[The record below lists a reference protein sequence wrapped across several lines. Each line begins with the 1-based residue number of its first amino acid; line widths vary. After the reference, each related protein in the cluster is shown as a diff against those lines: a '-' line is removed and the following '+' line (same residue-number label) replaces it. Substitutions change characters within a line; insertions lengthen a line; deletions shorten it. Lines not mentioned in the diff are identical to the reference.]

1 MSFKPRLT
9 ASGLTSSYY
18 TTQNPYYP
26 YFKSTPAWYA
36 WGRFY
41 EILGTKPSLCVG
53 TPGKWYGYTKDK
65 YSRGQ
70 KPKLGAVACW
80 STTKKNGVSKVAIVE
95 KIAEDGAVTFSEY
108 SGSFSTYTRR
118 GKNYGSSKD
127 YVFQG
132 FIYNPINEIISASD
146 PLYKFLN
153 CAESL
158 VGRGYDCTDITPGLP
173 WCAAFVAKC
182 ARVAGVSDKIIVYS
196 WGATTTT
203 RQSVANGWGTWYD
216 GPIVGKKV
224 VPNPGD
230 LILIK
235 WDEVRDTS
243 SRFSS
248 DHIGI
253 VLGVANNKVYTIEG
267 NRGGDGS
274 YRNKVKRCE
283 YSINNKVINGYYRP
297 NWTKVGSP
305 YVGTYIAKDGSRFKI
320 GSKDGLKLSGGDV
333 LNNSGTGA
341 SNVGPVMIAPLY
353 EELNDRKD
361 AIIREVG
368 YANSKGEPSI
378 STSDIRVSIVNYTTL
393 LSSYYDA
400 VAESLGGVI
409 PGTSDGGN
417 GNYNGNY
424 NGDYNTTETSL
435 VPYQIVKFFKDKG
448 LSAAF
453 GIGICGNVKR
463 ECSFHIGAA
472 TTDTNGLTSGG
483 IVQWNGPNYT
493 NMVEHVGSGWKTD
506 LTGQLNY
513 LWWDMNNRAK
523 SWLRYMVKRYY
534 GISKD
539 MVDYM
544 REQPD
549 TLAGAKKC
557 ADIFCKCYENGA
569 QPKLQS
575 QIAQRNVA
583 ELWPSLSKVTTS
595 AGGGNKT

>member
-1 MSFKPRLT
+1 MSFKPRLDT
-9 ASGLTSSYY
+9 TGLTSSYY
-18 TTQNPYYP
+18 TDQNPYFP
-26 YFKSTPAWYA
+26 EFKSTSAWYA
-36 WGRFY
+36 WGRFF
-41 EILGTKPSLCVG
+41 EILGSKPSLYTG
-53 TPGKWYGYTKDK
+53 TPGQWYGYTKDK

-80 STTKKNGVSKVAIVE
+80 TTTKKNGSSKVAIVE

-108 SGSFSTYTRR
+108 SGGFSIYTRR

-132 FIYNPINEIISASD
+132 FIYNPLCETLSASD

-182 ARVAGVSDKIIVYS
+182 AKVAGVSDKIIVYS
-196 WGATTTT
+196 WGATTTA
-203 RQSVANGWGTWYD
+203 RQSVSNGWGTWYD
-216 GPIVGKKV
+216 GPIIGKQV

-235 WDEVRDTS
+235 WDKIKNTS
-243 SRFSS
+243 NRFDS

-253 VLGVANNKVYTIEG
+253 VLGVANNKVYTVEG

-274 YRNKVKRCE
+274 YLNKVKRCE
-283 YSINNKVINGYYRP
+283 YSIDNKVINGYYRP
-297 NWTKVGSP
+297 NWPTVGSS
-305 YVGTYIAKDGSRFKI
+305 YSGTYVARDGSRFGI
-320 GSKDGLKLSGGDV
+320 GSKDGIKFTGGDV
-333 LNNSGTGA
+333 LGTSGSGLDI
-341 SNVGPVMIAPLY
+341 GPVVIAPLY
-353 EELNDRKD
+353 EQLNDKED

-368 YANSKGEPSI
+368 YADSNGEPSI
-378 STSDIRVSIVNYTTL
+378 FTSDIRVSIVNYTTL
-393 LSSYYDA
+393 LSSYHDA
-400 VAESLGGVI
+400 VAGSLGSLM
-409 PGTSDGGN
+409 PGLGQSNN
-417 GNYNGNY
+417 GN
-424 NGDYNTTETSL
+424 YNTTETSL
-435 VPYQIVKFFKDKG
+435 VPYQIVKFFRDLG
-448 LSAAF
+448 LSSAF

-463 ECSFHIGAA
+463 ECSFQIGVA

-483 IVQWNGPNYT
+483 IVQWNGPNFT
-493 NMVEHVGSGWKTD
+493 DMVEHVGSGWRTD

-523 SWLRYMVKRYY
+523 SWLRYMVNRYY

-549 TLAGAKKC
+549 NLEGAKKC
-557 ADIFCKCYENGA
+557 ADIFSNCYENGA
-569 QPKLQS
+569 QPKLCS
-575 QIAQRNVA
+575 DIAQRNVV
-583 ELWPSLSKVTTS
+583 ELWPSLSVVNIITI
-595 AGGGNKT
+595 GGTEM